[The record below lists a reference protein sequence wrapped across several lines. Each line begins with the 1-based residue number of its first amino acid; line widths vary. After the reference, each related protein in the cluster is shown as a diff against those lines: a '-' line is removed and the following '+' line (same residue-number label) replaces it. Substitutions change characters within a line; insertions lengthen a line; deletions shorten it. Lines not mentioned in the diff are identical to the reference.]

1 MILCYNFNQT
11 NRLQAK
17 GEHMTEER
25 TNYAATP
32 QPKPMTED
40 GSTLV
45 LPHVMQALLE
55 RESTRMALTRLRTLV
70 NAILDNHRNLDAPKN
85 DAVNWADLSTED
97 VGLVFN
103 WRGELSWT
111 VTVAEASPDATQFQD
126 WLTARLYEAGYMPVV
141 VKTEW

>member
-1 MILCYNFNQT
+1 M
-11 NRLQAK
+11 
-17 GEHMTEER
+17 
-25 TNYAATP
+25 
-32 QPKPMTED
+32 
-40 GSTLV
+40 
-45 LPHVMQALLE
+45 
-55 RESTRMALTRLRTLV
+55 TRLRTLV